1 MKLKSLRQQ
10 LISSTSGII
19 MVVIVVFSLII
30 LLYMGYYML
39 IIGRIY
45 AMDEDLITPVAGIVI
60 VLFVILLLV
69 ALVVSIICGFMIS
82 KRFLQTVDQFT
93 KNIQRIK
100 NEGLNHR
107 LVIEGDDELA
117 LLGKEFNETIAQ
129 AERSLLQQNQFVSDA
144 SHELKTPLAIIKGNL
159 DMLQRWGKDDPAIL
173 STSLEVTSQEVE
185 RLARLCN
192 ELLHLTRDMDI
203 NCEEPVDLSLIINNT
218 ISDFKEVHPEFDFSI
233 YLTSNTKIWIRFEHL
248 KQLLII
254 LIDNAIKYSRKD
266 KCNIEI
272 IYDGSALKIKDYG
285 IGIAKE
291 KIPYIFDRF
300 YRVDEARSQ
309 SNNNFGLGL
318 AIAKRICSY
327 YGYQISVESVI
338 NEYTIFTILLE
349 KRTEK

>member
-19 MVVIVVFSLII
+19 MAVIIVFSLII
-30 LLYMGYYML
+30 LLYMGYYIL

-60 VLFVILLLV
+60 MLLVILIVV
-69 ALVVSIICGFMIS
+69 ALIVSIICGVMIS

-93 KNIQRIK
+93 KNIQKIK
-100 NEGLNHR
+100 NDGLSHR
-107 LVIEGDDELA
+107 LVIEGNDELA

-129 AERSLLQQNQFVSDA
+129 AERSLLQQDQFVSDA

-173 STSLEVTSQEVE
+173 SNSLEVTSKEVA
-185 RLARLCN
+185 RLAQLCN
-192 ELLHLTRDMDI
+192 ELLHLTRDMDT
-203 NCEEPVDLSLIINNT
+203 NCEEPIDLSFIINET
-218 ISDFKEVHPEFDFSI
+218 ICDFKEVHPEFDYHV
-233 YLTSNTKIWIRFEHL
+233 YLSSTSKVWIRPEHL

-266 KCNIEI
+266 KCSLEI
-272 IYDGSALKIKDYG
+272 TYDGTKLKIKDYG

-300 YRVDEARSQ
+300 YRGDEARSQ

-318 AIAKRICSY
+318 AIAKRICNY
-327 YGYQISVESVI
+327 YGYEINVESVI
-338 NEYTIFTILLE
+338 NKYTIFTILLE

>member
-19 MVVIVVFSLII
+19 MAVIIVFSLII
-30 LLYMGYYML
+30 LLYMGYYIL

-60 VLFVILLLV
+60 MLLVILIVV
-69 ALVVSIICGFMIS
+69 ALIVSIICGVMIS

-93 KNIQRIK
+93 KNIQKIK
-100 NEGLNHR
+100 NSGLSHR
-107 LVIEGDDELA
+107 LVIEGNDELA

-129 AERSLLQQNQFVSDA
+129 AERSLLQQDQFVSDA

-173 STSLEVTSQEVE
+173 SNSLEVTSKEVA
-185 RLARLCN
+185 RLAQLCN
-192 ELLHLTRDMDI
+192 ELLHLTRDMDT
-203 NCEEPVDLSLIINNT
+203 NCEEPIDLSFIINET
-218 ISDFKEVHPEFDFSI
+218 ICDFKEVHPEFDYHV
-233 YLTSNTKIWIRFEHL
+233 YLSSTSKVWIRPEHL

-266 KCNIEI
+266 KCSLEI
-272 IYDGSALKIKDYG
+272 TYDGTKLKIKDYG

-300 YRVDEARSQ
+300 YRGDEARSQ

-318 AIAKRICSY
+318 AIAKRICNY
-327 YGYQISVESVI
+327 YGYEINVESVI
-338 NEYTIFTILLE
+338 NKYTIFTILLE